1 MKKKF
6 CVLQVTPK
14 EPNPEHIKLF
24 ANKNHSDFFFVTHD
38 SPNEQALKFCP
49 NTTWTDTRNILATE
63 VPKEYEYYAFVD
75 YDYNFR
81 PLRDLNPFEQIL
93 EDLEE
98 YNPAVLTYYPGT
110 GMITPFATNVQYRD
124 SKDASILPFSH
135 CGMKVVHH
143 SLMSWFFPMITRY
156 GGGVEACHLFNI
168 LEIPFLKHVV
178 CSHKMVYDN
187 GFTDDNAPHNQN
199 GAWNKYRMDEM
210 WRWIR
215 PAFKKA
221 AVVDSFAPNEEAKGD
236 SILPKKAFIDII
248 ITNNISPLRSERR
261 DSYFDMDILN
271 KFFDLSHE
279 RFLNIEVPLEKR
291 GILLSSVELAQ
302 EHVSELTFADM
313 QTTQDPWPS
322 IARAINKNLRDVQK
336 LTINEIIDIYQRS
349 DSPSLFKNA
358 PRLNKELEKYIEGKR
373 VAVVGPAPYLRDLN
387 KGPEI
392 DDYDVIVRIQHDIPN
407 PADYGSRTDVVQS
420 CLNSNY
426 GPPLIKHIRSLAHED
441 RPKFVICND
450 TASETKDDGSW
461 AFVDEIYED
470 VLSELQV
477 PFIHLKNND
486 GTWDRWALYW
496 EIYPRQHVEFFGT
509 EEYTWNTSNF
519 NSGYGALN
527 YLLRYPIKELGVFG
541 MDFYNCAV
549 PQTIEDKYHANYIKN
564 YGEESR
570 HLGPSLLLHDQMSQ
584 MLHCKNV
591 LLPDERLNLDG
602 VVKNKLLSDEVTH
615 RIEKFRTLPKFWKDN
630 TR

>member
-1 MKKKF
+1 M
-6 CVLQVTPK
+6 
-14 EPNPEHIKLF
+14 
-24 ANKNHSDFFFVTHD
+24 
-38 SPNEQALKFCP
+38 
-49 NTTWTDTRNILATE
+49 
-63 VPKEYEYYAFVD
+63 
-75 YDYNFR
+75 
-81 PLRDLNPFEQIL
+81 
-93 EDLEE
+93 
-98 YNPAVLTYYPGT
+98 
-110 GMITPFATNVQYRD
+110 
-124 SKDASILPFSH
+124 
-135 CGMKVVHH
+135 
-143 SLMSWFFPMITRY
+143 
-156 GGGVEACHLFNI
+156 
-168 LEIPFLKHVV
+168 
-178 CSHKMVYDN
+178 
-187 GFTDDNAPHNQN
+187 
-199 GAWNKYRMDEM
+199 
-210 WRWIR
+210 
-215 PAFKKA
+215 
-221 AVVDSFAPNEEAKGD
+221 
-236 SILPKKAFIDII
+236 
-248 ITNNISPLRSERR
+248 
-261 DSYFDMDILN
+261 
-271 KFFDLSHE
+271 
-279 RFLNIEVPLEKR
+279 
-291 GILLSSVELAQ
+291 
-302 EHVSELTFADM
+302 
-313 QTTQDPWPS
+313 
-322 IARAINKNLRDVQK
+322 
-336 LTINEIIDIYQRS
+336 
-349 DSPSLFKNA
+349 
-358 PRLNKELEKYIEGKR
+358 
-373 VAVVGPAPYLRDLN
+373 GPAPYLRDLN

-392 DDYDVIVRIQHDIPN
+392 DDYDVIVRIQHDIPD

-426 GPPLIKHIRSLAHED
+426 GPPLIKHISSQAPED
-441 RPKFVICND
+441 RPRFVICND

-591 LLPDERLNLDG
+591 LLPDERLNLDA